1 MEVIEKRCLV
11 DVKQLG
17 QVYGTAGGAERRVL
31 DDVCLRLNEG
41 EVIGLLGR
49 SGSGKSTLL
58 RAIAGLISPTT
69 GVVDFPVDAQ
79 GLSSSVRMVFQSFAL
94 FPWLTVLQNVEV
106 GLEALGVAAPERR
119 RRALA
124 AIDMIGLDGFESAFP
139 KELSGGMRQRVGLAR
154 ALVVAPD
161 VLLMD
166 EPFSALD
173 VLTAETLRTDLLDL
187 WREGRMP
194 IKSILM
200 VTHNIEEAVLMCDRI
215 LIFSSNPG
223 RVMREIAVDLS
234 QPRHRSDPAFQALV
248 EHIYVQMAGGANE
261 GSPRQGTFAGSD
273 MGMVLPSISTNALA
287 GLIEAV
293 QDQPFAGQA
302 DLRELAG
309 ALRYTASD
317 LLPVAEVLQLMRFA
331 DMHEGHLTL
340 LPAGQRYAD
349 SAVDERKQL
358 FAQHLLKYVPLVG
371 HVRRVLDDRP
381 TRTAPARRFRDQ
393 LEDFMSEHDAANTLD
408 CVTQWGR
415 YAELFAYDEVADQF
429 SLDNPS

>member
-1 MEVIEKRCLV
+1 MQAIDKRCLV
-11 DVKQLG
+11 DVQQLG
-17 QVYGTAGGAERRVL
+17 HVYGTAGGAERVVL
-31 DDVCLRLNEG
+31 DNVCMRLNDG
-41 EVIGLLGR
+41 EIVGLLGR

-58 RAIAGLISPTT
+58 RSIAGLISPTA
-69 GVVDFPVDAQ
+69 GVVDFPANAQ

-94 FPWLTVLQNVEV
+94 FPWLTVLQNVEI
-106 GLEALGVAAPERR
+106 GLEALNVAVPERR

-161 VLLMD
+161 ILLMD

-187 WREGRMP
+187 WSEGRMP
-194 IKSILM
+194 IKSIMM

-223 RVMREIAVDLS
+223 RIMSEISVDLR
-234 QPRHRSDPAFQALV
+234 QPRNRADPAFQALV
-248 EHIYVQMAGGANE
+248 EHIYAQMAGGANA
-261 GSPRQGTFAGSD
+261 GSPRQGMFAGTD
-273 MGMVLPSISTNALA
+273 VGMVLPLISTNALA

-293 QDQPFAGQA
+293 QDQPFDGQA
-302 DLRELAG
+302 DLRELAMT
-309 ALRYTASD
+309 LRYTASD
-317 LLPVAEVLQLMRFA
+317 LFPVAEVLQLMRFA
-331 DMHEGHLTL
+331 EMRDGDIML
-340 LPAGQRYAD
+340 LPAGRRYAHSD
-349 SAVDERKQL
+349 VDERKQL

-371 HVRRVLDDRP
+371 HIRRVLDDRP

-415 YAELFAYDEVADQF
+415 YAELFAYDDVADQF

>member
-1 MEVIEKRCLV
+1 MQVIDKHCLV
-11 DVKQLG
+11 DVQQVG
-17 QVYGTAGGAERRVL
+17 HVYGSTGGAERRVL
-31 DDVCLRLNEG
+31 DDVCMRLDEG
-41 EVIGLLGR
+41 EIVGLLGR

-58 RAIAGLISPTT
+58 RTIAGLISPTT
-69 GVVDFPVDAQ
+69 GVVDFPANAQ
-79 GLSSSVRMVFQSFAL
+79 GLASSVRMVFQSFAL

-106 GLEALGVAAPERR
+106 GLEALGVTAPEQR

-154 ALVVAPD
+154 ALVVNPD

-173 VLTAETLRTDLLDL
+173 VLTAETLRTDLLEL

-194 IKSILM
+194 IRSILM

-223 RVMREIAVDLS
+223 RVMSEITVDLR
-234 QPRHRSDPAFQALV
+234 QPRNRADPAFQALV
-248 EHIYVQMAGGANE
+248 EHIYVQMAGGANV
-261 GSPRQGTFAGSD
+261 SSARQETSAGNGMS
-273 MGMVLPSISTNALA
+273 MVLPSISSNALA

-302 DLRELAG
+302 DLRELAD

-317 LLPVAEVLQLMRFA
+317 LLPVAEVLQLLRLA
-331 DMHEGHLTL
+331 DLQDGHITL
-340 LPAGQRYAD
+340 LPAGQRYAE

-358 FAQHLLKYVPLVG
+358 FARHLLKYVPLVG

-381 TRTAPARRFRDQ
+381 THTAPARRFRDQ
-393 LEDFMSEHDAANTLD
+393 LEDFMSEHDAIITLD

>member
-1 MEVIEKRCLV
+1 MEVIDKRCLV
-11 DVKQLG
+11 DVQQLG
-17 QVYGTAGGAERRVL
+17 QVYGTAGGERRVL

-41 EVIGLLGR
+41 EIVGLLGR

-173 VLTAETLRTDLLDL
+173 VLTAETLRTDLLEL

-234 QPRHRSDPAFQALV
+234 RPRHRSDPAFQALV
-248 EHIYVQMAGGANE
+248 EHIYVQMAGSTNE
-261 GSPRQGTFAGSD
+261 GSPRQGMFAGSD

-302 DLRELAG
+302 DLRELAA

-331 DMHEGHLTL
+331 DMHEGHITL

-408 CVTQWGR
+408 CITQWGR

-429 SLDNPS
+429 NLDNPS